1 MPTDRHRQET
11 TDLGFRL
18 PLNITVTR
26 QLLPKGIAYVFRDF
40 ELGELGRL
48 AVESTPTGETQIVSE
63 VAGDAADPMT
73 QRRLEL
79 LEPICKKLTSILE
92 SVQGQ
97 GRPAPLPVRPP
108 RPQGKVPCEEVRCDA
123 CGKMVAFLVFVDG
136 ATDEGR
142 FEDYARQMYPHYARH
157 NVPAYLIGPA
167 LGSGPMERRPAN
179 ILKVWPQRG
188 PMECLRPEEF
198 NPRII
203 ELSKRHCR

>member
-1 MPTDRHRQET
+1 M
-11 TDLGFRL
+11 GFRL

-48 AVESTPTGETQIVSE
+48 AVESTSTGETQIVSE

-179 ILKVWPQRG
+179 IVKVWPQRG
-188 PMECLRPEEF
+188 PMECLPPEEF